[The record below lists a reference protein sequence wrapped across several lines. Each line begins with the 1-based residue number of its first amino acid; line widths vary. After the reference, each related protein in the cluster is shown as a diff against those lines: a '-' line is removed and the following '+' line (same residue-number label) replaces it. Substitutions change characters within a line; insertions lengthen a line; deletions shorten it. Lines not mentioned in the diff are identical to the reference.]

1 MKHTRFLMWTVS
13 TVSFAL
19 FATFLQRWIPAP
31 DPFSFEYLLFP
42 LLLHLFFLSTCSSHC
57 SSQCL
62 FTLKHCL
69 VMVRE
74 PDTKGQGSGQRGRM
88 MEGCWIGQ
96 GAKLSLVLAAV
107 KALMQMGHG
116 DLGLFLS
123 LDLSALLCCASA
135 PSLALCYPCH
145 LCLDTVGL
153 SPCVCVCMSHSS
165 NMRPRRGSLG
175 EVCEVNQGDLLFQG
189 GGQPVASHRVFTS
202 RS

>member
-1 MKHTRFLMWTVS
+1 
-13 TVSFAL
+13 
-19 FATFLQRWIPAP
+19 
-31 DPFSFEYLLFP
+31 
-42 LLLHLFFLSTCSSHC
+42 
-57 SSQCL
+57 
-62 FTLKHCL
+62 
-69 VMVRE
+69 MVRE
-74 PDTKGQGSGQRGRM
+74 PDTKGQGSGQQGRM
-88 MEGCWIGQ
+88 MEGCWVGQ

-189 GGQPVASHRVFTS
+189 GGQPVASHKVFTS
-202 RS
+202 RSWKDDTTPKPRMGILQFSLFLSDWNFNYKWAVRFDPPFF